1 MLNIVYAGSP
11 DVAAI
16 PLLKLAE
23 AQAKGASFRIVGIL
37 TNPASAQKRS
47 KELIPTPV
55 AQTASEIQQKFN
67 LQIPV
72 LTPEKL
78 DAQARN
84 QIASLN
90 PDLLVCFAYGH
101 FFGPKFMELFP
112 LGGINLHPSLL
123 PKYRGCA
130 PVPAAILN
138 LDEKTGVTI
147 QKIAQ
152 EMDAGDIL
160 EQSIIDLSGTE
171 TTSFLL
177 KKAAEL
183 GAELLLKIVTEA
195 STKGEL
201 PQGKPQDGSLAT
213 TCTSLCKEDGCIN
226 WQLSAKEIDARV
238 RAFSPWPG
246 TFTEANGNMLKI
258 LETCLYPNQCNTENI
273 AGSVIGTD
281 KQFGIMVQ
289 TGNGIICI
297 QRLQWQTKK
306 AVNWKEF
313 INGSRNFLGTILGKQ
328 D

>member
-16 PLLKLAE
+16 PLIKLAK
-23 AQAKGASFRIVGIL
+23 AQAAGEDFRIVGVL
-37 TNPASAQKRS
+37 TNPPSAQKRS

-55 AQTASEIQQKFN
+55 AQAVNDIQQNNN

-78 DAQARN
+78 DAACRT
-84 QIASLN
+84 QIANLK

-152 EMDAGDIL
+152 EMDAGDIV
-160 EQSIIDLSGTE
+160 EQSIIELNGTE
-171 TTSFLL
+171 TSSFLL
-177 KKAAEL
+177 NTAAEI
-183 GAELLLKIVTEA
+183 GAELLVKIITQT
-195 STKGEL
+195 SKSGEL
-201 PQGKPQDGSLAT
+201 PQARPQDSSLAT
-213 TCTSLCKEDGCIN
+213 TCGTLCKEDGCIN
-226 WQLSAKEIDARV
+226 WNLSAKEIDARV
-238 RAFSPWPG
+238 RAFNPWPG
-246 TFTEANGNMLKI
+246 TFTESNGNTLK
-258 LETCLYPNQCNTENI
+258 LLQTCLFPNSNNTEKP
-273 AGSVIGTD
+273 AGTVIDTD
-281 KQFGIMVQ
+281 KQLGIMVQ

-328 D
+328 E